1 MPVLST
7 LKDRDR
13 LTRHIVVL
21 DVFRA
26 SNTIIELLARGATR
40 VVPLRD
46 EADALALKSKHP
58 EWLLVGERNGVR
70 IPGFDADNSPTA
82 LPERLAGKGAIMTTS
97 NGTRILDACGAD
109 CEVLVGSF
117 ANASALIAHLR
128 SERAED
134 PTFWAVGTVGDVP
147 AVEDEAC
154 ARYLDHLFHGRPTDF
169 SLARA
174 EALEG
179 DGGDRL
185 RRLQLYADLALCVA
199 LDRTSLVPRRVP
211 WEGHYSLVA
220 AAPAR

>member
-7 LKDRDR
+7 LKDRGR

-26 SNTIIELLARGATR
+26 SNTIIELLGRGAER
-40 VVPLRD
+40 VVTLAD
-46 EADALALKSKHP
+46 EAEALALKSAHP
-58 EWLLVGERNGVR
+58 DWLLVGERNGVR

-82 LPERLAGKGAIMTTS
+82 LPERLDGRGAIMTTS
-97 NGTRILDACGAD
+97 NGTRILDACGAE
-109 CEVLVGSF
+109 CEVLIGSF
-117 ANASALIAHLR
+117 ANASALIAHLH
-128 SERAED
+128 AEQAKD

-154 ARYLDHLFHGRPTDF
+154 ARFLDDLLHRRPTNF

-174 EALEG
+174 AALEG

-199 LDRTSLVPRRVP
+199 LDRTALVPRRVA
-211 WEGHYSLVA
+211 WEDHYSLVA